1 MFKEPRL
8 RSCVIREGRERERA
22 SPSQG
27 LLFLIHNSLAR
38 SPARPP
44 SCGHG
49 HGDERIRDGDGH
61 VGALQP
67 AGPGAIHLLLR
78 APCWCSDLL
87 LAAANE
93 VCSRFEAQ
101 AGALL
106 HVGGGPGQ
114 RAGQCGRRT
123 GAAQS
128 QAQSR
133 GHHAGDRG
141 AYANRFPTRWAVGFL
156 NSISSVPAFVDSW
169 GWLVEFSHCVTGE
182 RIPKT
187 LHALPNSPFYCV
199 ANSVSTP
206 LVPKCCSHV
215 GYIRVSTNARAT
227 RGDMKYQYRFCVL
240 DH

>member
-1 MFKEPRL
+1 MHQRALVDKLLSLLERG
-8 RSCVIREGRERERA
+8 ERERECVL
-22 SPSQG
+22 PIQG
-27 LLFLIHNSLAR
+27 CLVVAFLIHNSLTH
-38 SPARPP
+38 SLTRPP

-61 VGALQP
+61 VGALLP

-78 APCWCSDLL
+78 ASCCGGSDLL
-87 LAAANE
+87 LAAANK

-133 GHHAGDRG
+133 GYHAGDRG
-141 AYANRFPTRWAVGFL
+141 ANANRFSTR
-156 NSISSVPAFVDSW
+156 
-169 GWLVEFSHCVTGE
+169 
-182 RIPKT
+182 
-187 LHALPNSPFYCV
+187 
-199 ANSVSTP
+199 
-206 LVPKCCSHV
+206 
-215 GYIRVSTNARAT
+215 
-227 RGDMKYQYRFCVL
+227 
-240 DH
+240 

>member
-78 APCWCSDLL
+78 APCWCGDLL

-141 AYANRFPTRWAVGFL
+141 ANANRFSTR
-156 NSISSVPAFVDSW
+156 
-169 GWLVEFSHCVTGE
+169 
-182 RIPKT
+182 
-187 LHALPNSPFYCV
+187 
-199 ANSVSTP
+199 
-206 LVPKCCSHV
+206 
-215 GYIRVSTNARAT
+215 
-227 RGDMKYQYRFCVL
+227 
-240 DH
+240 